1 MGPTDVRSQ
10 NINQG
15 DRKGHM
21 ETAVGD
27 FAKDGGMQ
35 MSAEASERNHVG
47 RQRMLL
53 KYHKAEPKMDGC
65 RGRTDN
71 KPEGKALA
79 FLLFLTSRVDGG
91 PHSREWEE

>member
-1 MGPTDVRSQ
+1 MGATDVRLQ

-15 DRKGHM
+15 DRKNHV
-21 ETAVGD
+21 ETAVGN
-27 FAKDGGMQ
+27 FVKNGGMQ

-53 KYHKAEPKMDGC
+53 KYHKVEPKMDGC
-65 RGRTDN
+65 RGRRDK

-79 FLLFLTSRVDGG
+79 FLFFLTSRVDGG
-91 PHSREWEE
+91 PHSRKWEE